1 MNRIVKRHYP
11 AAKLPEDLRKGL
23 PAGSHV
29 TVTVDEET
37 AGAPMTVEEL
47 LKITETSREQDGG
60 ITLDQAVKRTKAL
73 RDEWDS

>member
-23 PAGSHV
+23 PVGSHV
-29 TVTVDEET
+29 TVTVDEEA
-37 AGAPMTVEEL
+37 AGAPMTREEL
-47 LKITETSREQDGG
+47 LKLADTASEKDGG
-60 ITLDQAVKRTKAL
+60 VTPDQAVKRTKAI